1 MEEESAGR
9 SGEKIPGAEDD
20 GSTAPLPERVIFLLW
35 MLLLHI
41 FLHHK
46 LWFMLHFP
54 ISTHVVEGQYL
65 VLEWSSDESDD
76 IPRTMERWKGYMHYA
91 RLSSEHQRYCCWK
104 VAVCGM
110 HACVCL
116 ASVVVL
122 KGLIDDLLKHF
133 IIYAKQ
139 VQVGG
144 SPVYKI
150 ERKLGKGGFGQVYVG
165 RRVSG
170 GTERTGPQAVEV
182 ISACRRWF
190 RASPACG
197 DEL

>member
-1 MEEESAGR
+1 M
-9 SGEKIPGAEDD
+9 
-20 GSTAPLPERVIFLLW
+20 
-35 MLLLHI
+35 
-41 FLHHK
+41 
-46 LWFMLHFP
+46 
-54 ISTHVVEGQYL
+54 
-65 VLEWSSDESDD
+65 
-76 IPRTMERWKGYMHYA
+76 YA
-91 RLSSEHQRYCCWK
+91 CIWK
-104 VAVCGM
+104 VAVRGK

-122 KGLIDDLLKHF
+122 RGSIDDLLKHF
-133 IIYAKQ
+133 VIYAKQ

-182 ISACRRWF
+182 KSACRRWF
-190 RASPACG
+190 RASPALWRQTLMESRIG
-197 DEL
+197 LLPFQSQMLPN